1 MMLLLAIST
10 TSKVVKQENQRS
22 NKGEIVSKREHD
34 TGVMRAQQSVQ
45 NILPKV
51 HFLGEAIGDDKV
63 GDSERISNKELGN
76 LHGSEG
82 LFPARLVAQA
92 GQSVVNVH
100 DGVNE
105 RVQEG
110 EDPHSGN
117 TSNSHGPQAD
127 D

>member
-1 MMLLLAIST
+1 
-10 TSKVVKQENQRS
+10 
-22 NKGEIVSKREHD
+22 
-34 TGVMRAQQSVQ
+34 MRAQQSVQ
-45 NILPKV
+45 NILSEV

-63 GDSERISNKELGN
+63 GDSERVSNKELGN

-100 DGVNE
+100 DGVNKG
-105 RVQEG
+105 VQEG
-110 EDPHSGN
+110 KDPHSGN
-117 TSNSHGPQAD
+117 TSDSHGPQAD